1 MVLDP
6 DLPVPLHEQLSEI
19 LRAMIRSGDYAGRLP
34 SARHLAQEH
43 GVSHR
48 TSEHALR
55 TLKAEGM
62 IVSVQGKG
70 YFVRR

>member
-1 MVLDP
+1 VVLDP

-19 LRAMIRSGDYAGRLP
+19 LRAKIRSGEYSGRLP

-70 YFVRR
+70 YFAKR